1 MSSLLILCQC
11 FEVSWC
17 DLFYNTRPQ
26 GLYPLSRVV
35 VIGLHMFEC
44 TMSKISL
51 ALLVLHIISLCAFF
65 EYTIM
70 VHQFLIWLSLC
81 VYRPLSSFSC
91 IGSHLVLQWNK
102 NTIHNTIHMSLY
114 YNSKSVSKQN
124 EWNIPWLILQGLM
137 LQVYIMIMSIK
148 PYHIWE

>member
-17 DLFYNTRPQ
+17 DLSYNTWPQ
-26 GLYPLSRVV
+26 GIYPRIRVA
-35 VIGLHMFEC
+35 VIGLHMFER

-51 ALLVLHIISLCAFF
+51 ALLPLHILSLCAFF

-81 VYRPLSSFSC
+81 VYQPPSSFSYS
-91 IGSHLVLQWNK
+91 GSHLVLQWDSI
-102 NTIHNTIHMSLY
+102 TIQNIIHMSLY
-114 YNSKSVSKQN
+114 YNSESVSKQN
-124 EWNIPWLILQGLM
+124 EWNIPWLILEGLM
-137 LQVYIMIMSIK
+137 LWVYIMIMSIK